1 MADPVLAVD
10 LGATTTAAALV
21 IGERAVLVPDPVSGE
36 PVWPSLLGVEGGL
49 YLAGAAA
56 ELVRRIAPEHC
67 VDGPRRALDADTTI
81 PLGDATIAPVTALAA
96 YLSSV
101 RVEAAR
107 VGGAPIDRLTVTVP
121 ATYGVP
127 DRRRDIMVS
136 AGELAGFADVELII
150 DAVAAAADAR
160 SAGVVPDGSVV
171 LVCDLGETWTSALVH
186 LDGSEPVQLAQETAP
201 AGRELDA
208 MLLDDLRV
216 QTRDWIEPRLA
227 VPGRPGV
234 LARQAA
240 MDLLRR
246 VRHGL
251 DDAPEVTERL
261 GDDGPYYTLSRA
273 WLARLAE
280 PGLRW
285 AVASCRSLIARTS
298 VRYGSALGGP
308 ARPGTGLGASGLTD
322 VAAVILVGR
331 GAKLPGADEILRTG
345 LEPPVLRPVDPDLAA
360 VRGAVAWAGSAPA
373 RRIVAEHPK
382 WRLEHLSW
390 PVPTGRGRLVRWS
403 VAEGESYGRG
413 AVVAQVRTADDLV
426 FDLTAPSGGTLLPPL
441 ARAGE
446 IVGPTVLVRSKRP
459 ASCLDGDPPE
469 KRQELTA
476 AGEWLLTPDRTLLVE
491 CAAGARHVRLWSIP
505 DGAVVGGFQPT
516 FEEAPQQGHIFVS
529 PDGRPQLVAW
539 SAAGAFSVWDVL
551 SGRRLVTFRESNQP
565 QAVTVNEESWRL
577 SVEAEDGGSAG
588 RYRRSVATVWD
599 LSTGQ
604 RLEKTD
610 AGRRFPGYRDRS
622 AVDGFGE
629 HAVSPDGELHAVPV
643 RTAVGAGVALQASR
657 NDQEVFRAEHPASLR
672 IRMAFTPDGRFLLT
686 NWDSDQ
692 RSQVDVWEL

>member
-21 IGERAVLVPDPVSGE
+21 SEERAVLIPDPVSGE
-36 PVWPSLLGVEGGL
+36 PVWPSLLGADGGL

-56 ELVRRIAPEHC
+56 DLVRRINPEHC
-67 VDGPRRALDADTTI
+67 VEGPRRALDADTTI
-81 PLGDATIAPVTALAA
+81 PLGGSTIAPVTALAA
-96 YLSSV
+96 YLGSL
-101 RVEAAR
+101 RAEAAR
-107 VGGAPIDRLTVTVP
+107 AGGSTVERLTTTVP

-127 DRRRDIMVS
+127 DRRRDILIS
-136 AGELAGFADVELII
+136 AGELAGFAEVELIT
-150 DAVAAAADAR
+150 DTVAAATDAR
-160 SAGVVPDGSVV
+160 AAGVVPDGSVV
-171 LVCDLGETWTSALVH
+171 LVCDLGETWTTALVH
-186 LDGSEPVQLAQETAP
+186 LDGAEPVQLAQETAP
-201 AGRELDA
+201 AGRDLDA
-208 MLLDDLRV
+208 MLLDDLRAQV
-216 QTRDWIEPRLA
+216 RDWIEPRLA
-227 VPGRPGV
+227 VPGRPAGV
-234 LARQAA
+234 TRQAA
-240 MDLLRR
+240 IDLLRR

-251 DDAPEVTERL
+251 DEAPEITERL

-298 VRYGSALGGP
+298 VRFGSALGGGH
-308 ARPGTGLGASGLTD
+308 ARPGTALGAPGG

-331 GAKLPGADEILRTG
+331 GATLPGADEILRTG
-345 LEPPVLRPVDPDLAA
+345 LEPPVLRPADPDLAA
-360 VRGAVAWAGSAPA
+360 VRGAVAWVGGAHA
-373 RRIVAEHPK
+373 RRVVAEHPK

-403 VAEGESYGRG
+403 VAEGAAYGRG

-426 FDLTAPSGGTLLPPL
+426 FDLTAPNPGTLLAPL

-446 IVGPTVLVRSKRP
+446 IVGPTMLVRSKRP

-469 KRQELTA
+469 KRQELSA

-491 CAAGARHVRLWSIP
+491 CASGARHVRVWSIP
-505 DGAVVGGFQPT
+505 DGAVVGDFQPT
-516 FEEAPQQGHIFVS
+516 FSDFPQQGRVFVS

-551 SGRRLVTFRESNQP
+551 SGRRVVTFRESNQP
-565 QAVTVNEESWRL
+565 QAVKVNEEAWRL
-577 SVEAEDGGSAG
+577 TVEAEDGSSAG

-599 LSTGQ
+599 LATGQ

-610 AGRRFPGYRDRS
+610 AGRSWPGYRDRS
-622 AVDGFGE
+622 AVDGFSE
-629 HAVSPDGELHAVPV
+629 HAVSPDGELHAVAV
-643 RTAVGAGVALQASR
+643 RTPVGAGVALQVARS
-657 NDQEVFRAEHPASLR
+657 DQEVFRAEHPASLR